1 MTAIEHVARALHA
14 EACRVMETEE
24 PPWDDLPEDLRE
36 MYRRQARAAIAAY
49 SEHTAPNT

>member
-24 PPWDDLPEDLRE
+24 PPWDYLPEELRE
-36 MYRRQARAAIAAY
+36 MYREQARVAITAFREHAASSI
-49 SEHTAPNT
+49 